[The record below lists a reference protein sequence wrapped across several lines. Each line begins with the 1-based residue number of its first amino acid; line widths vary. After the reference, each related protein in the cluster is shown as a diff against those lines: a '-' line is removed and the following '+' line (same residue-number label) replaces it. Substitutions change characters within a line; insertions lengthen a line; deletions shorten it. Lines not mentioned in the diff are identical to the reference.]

1 MKIQQSNIKQ
11 NHNTEAGVKVDKCA
25 NLPPPP
31 EVLLVFNSFLERE
44 NKFSLK
50 TYSLVG

>member
-1 MKIQQSNIKQ
+1 MKIEQSNIKQ

-25 NLPPPP
+25 NLPPPG
-31 EVLLVFNSFLERE
+31 VLLVFDSIWERG

>member
-1 MKIQQSNIKQ
+1 MKIEQSNIKQ
-11 NHNTEAGVKVDKCA
+11 NRNTEAGVKVDKCA
-25 NLPPPP
+25 NLPPP
-31 EVLLVFNSFLERE
+31 EVLLVFDRFWERG